1 MVLSVL
7 SPLELRYV
15 FAGLASGEILILEPV
30 TSTAA
35 CTVCV
40 AVKEPI
46 TAPAS
51 AVNFTIFFDLV
62 LPFACPSSE
71 TAVHVWVA

>member
-1 MVLSVL
+1 M
-7 SPLELRYV
+7 
-15 FAGLASGEILILEPV
+15 LIFEAL
-30 TSTAA
+30 TSTTA
-35 CTVCV
+35 CAVCV
-40 AVKEPI
+40 AAKEPI

-51 AVNFTIFFDLV
+51 AVSLTIFLDLV